1 MNNCLNENSKTDPIV
16 LVFPGQGSQSPGMGS
31 LIYKNSKNARL
42 TFEEASDITNI
53 DMAKICF
60 EGTAEDLSETRLTQ
74 PAVLTASIA
83 FLRAMNEK
91 LEEKNI
97 SIKPKLLGG
106 HSLGM
111 FSAAVAAQTF
121 SFQDA
126 LLMILDR
133 ARLMSDF
140 NKKRPVGMSSI
151 LGLDFDKVSG
161 ICNKATT
168 SELNRVDIANL
179 NLDSQIVISGD
190 IDALT
195 KAMELARDLHAR
207 AIQLKV
213 KVSSHTPLHSEQS
226 KEFKKLIKD
235 VNFYKPSIPIISN
248 STSNLLTSAQEIRH
262 EFENQLHSPVYWTE
276 NVQRMLQE
284 GIQTVIEVGP
294 GHVLSR
300 MAKKISGEL
309 IAVSLDD
316 AHDEPIPISVL
327 PEVIVS

>member
-1 MNNCLNENSKTDPIV
+1 LNTCLNENSRIDPIA
-16 LVFPGQGSQSPGMGS
+16 LVFPGQGSQSPGMGG
-31 LIYKNSKNARL
+31 LIYKSSKNARL

-53 DMAKICF
+53 DIAKMCF
-60 EGTAEDLSETRLTQ
+60 EGTADDLAETRFTQ
-74 PAVLTASIA
+74 PAVLTTSIA
-83 FLRAMNEK
+83 FFRAMNEK
-91 LEEKNI
+91 LEEQNI
-97 SIKPKLLGG
+97 VIKPKLLGG

-111 FSAAVAAQTF
+111 FSSAVAAQTF

-140 NKKRPVGMSSI
+140 NKKRPVGMASI
-151 LGLDFDKVSG
+151 LGLDFDKVSEL
-161 ICNKATT
+161 CNKATT

-195 KAMELARDLHAR
+195 KAMEIARTFQAR

-226 KEFKKLIKD
+226 EEFKKLIKD
-235 VNFYKPSIPIISN
+235 VNFNNPSIPIISN
-248 STSNLLTSAQEIRH
+248 STSNLLTSAQEIRY

-276 NVQRMLQE
+276 NVQRMIQE
-284 GIQTVIEVGP
+284 EIQTIIEVGP

-300 MAKKISGEL
+300 MAKKISGKL

>member
-1 MNNCLNENSKTDPIV
+1 MNNCLDENSKAKPIA
-16 LVFPGQGSQSPGMGS
+16 LVFPGQGSQSPGMGA

-60 EGTAEDLSETRLTQ
+60 KGTADDLAETRLTQ
-74 PAVLTASIA
+74 PAVLTTSIA

-97 SIKPKLLGG
+97 VIKPKLLGG

-126 LLMILDR
+126 LGMIIDR
-133 ARLMSDF
+133 AQLMSDF
-140 NKKRPVGMSSI
+140 NKERPVGMASI
-151 LGLDFDKVSG
+151 IGLDFEKVSK
-161 ICNKATT
+161 ICSQATY
-168 SELNRVDIANL
+168 SEQNRVDIANL
-179 NLDSQIVISGD
+179 NLNSQIVISGD
-190 IDALT
+190 LNALT
-195 KAMELARDLHAR
+195 KAMQLARELQAR

-235 VNFYKPSIPIISN
+235 VNFDDPQIPIISN
-248 STSNLLTSAQEIRH
+248 NTSKLLTTAQAIRH

-276 NVQRMLQE
+276 NVQQMILE
-284 GIQTVIEVGP
+284 EVQTIIEVGP

-300 MAKKISGEL
+300 MVKKISDKL

-327 PEVIVS
+327 PEVIMS